1 MKTKK
6 LTLAALISTL
16 VLTGCGGGSS
26 GTSDPVAVPPT
37 QNPDP
42 DPEIVVPNATAK
54 AMINATESLVG
65 TNVVIAVADSG
76 VYSGHNEFAGTRIDA
91 RSGSYASEFVQMEWP
106 AARYDLIEME
116 DDYFPDYSVSK
127 DYFAAAHGTHVSSL
141 IFGETAGILSDGTLL
156 ALDVVYEG
164 KHADGSL
171 DPIGSRP
178 DVIAS
183 ILATTELAKTAQIDF
198 LNLSMEYAGTYFNEN
213 TDRGT
218 ERAVHESTKGGGI
231 GVIVAAG
238 NEGLDYSE
246 IYASNTP
253 ACTEAEWDEASVSER
268 ARCYALEFDRKKL
281 DLAIY
286 HNDSL
291 RKNYIMVA
299 SVNDDRTIAGNSN
312 KPGDHQK
319 IQERFIA
326 APGVNLDVA
335 SHKVADGFT
344 KNTGTSFA
352 APLVT
357 AAAGAVKSKFTSLSS
372 AAVLQILLDTAD
384 RSFNGYNPAD
394 HGMGIL
400 NVEAALNVNPV
411 DYIGIN

>member
-1 MKTKK
+1 
-6 LTLAALISTL
+6 
-16 VLTGCGGGSS
+16 
-26 GTSDPVAVPPT
+26 VPPT
-37 QNPDP
+37 ENP

-54 AMINATESLVG
+54 AMINAPENLSG

-76 VYSGHNEFAGTRIDA
+76 VYS
-91 RSGSYASEFVQMEWP
+91 
-106 AARYDLIEME
+106 DLIF
-116 DDYFPDYSVSK
+116 D
-127 DYFAAAHGTHVSSL
+127 
-141 IFGETAGILSDGTLL
+141 ETAGILSDGTLL
-156 ALDVVYEG
+156 ALDIVYEG
-164 KHADGSL
+164 KYADSTL

-198 LNLSMEYAGTYFNEN
+198 LNLSMEYAGTYFNES

-268 ARCYALEFDRKKL
+268 TRCYALEFDRKKL

-286 HNDSL
+286 HNDNL
-291 RKNYIMVA
+291 RENYIMVA
-299 SVNDDRTIAGNSN
+299 SVQNDRTIAGNSN

-326 APGVNLDVA
+326 APGVPREDCQATERTNC
-335 SHKVADGFT
+335 SE
-344 KNTGTSFA
+344 
-352 APLVT
+352 
-357 AAAGAVKSKFTSLSS
+357 
-372 AAVLQILLDTAD
+372 
-384 RSFNGYNPAD
+384 
-394 HGMGIL
+394 HGH
-400 NVEAALNVNPV
+400 
-411 DYIGIN
+411 YCK

>member
-16 VLTGCGGGSS
+16 VLTGCGGSGSDTS
-26 GTSDPVAVPPT
+26 GPVIVPPT
-37 QNPDP
+37 ENP

-54 AMINATESLVG
+54 AMINAPENLSG

-76 VYSGHNEFAGTRIDA
+76 VYSDHNEFVGTRIDA
-91 RSGSYASEFVQMEWP
+91 RSGSYASAFVQMEWP

-116 DDYFPDYSVSK
+116 DDYFPDYSASK

-141 IFGETAGILSDGTLL
+141 IFGETTGILSDGTLL
-156 ALDVVYEG
+156 ALDIVYEG
-164 KHADGSL
+164 EYADSTL

-178 DVIAS
+178 DTMAS
-183 ILATTELAKTAQIDF
+183 ILATTELAKIAQIDF
-198 LNLSMEYAGTYFNEN
+198 LNLSMEFAGTYFNES

-238 NEGLDYSE
+238 NKALDYSE

-253 ACTEAEWDEASVSER
+253 VCTDSEWDAATGTER
-268 ARCYALEFDRKKL
+268 NRCYALEFDREEL
-281 DLAIY
+281 ELVVY
-286 HNDSL
+286 HNDDL
-291 RKNYIMVA
+291 RMNFIMVA
-299 SVNDDRTIAGNSN
+299 SVTDDRTLASFSS
-312 KPGDHQK
+312 KPGAHQK

-326 APGVNLDVA
+326 APGVNMDVA
-335 SHKVADGFT
+335 NHKMADKYT
-344 KNTGTSFA
+344 RVSGTSFA

>member
-26 GTSDPVAVPPT
+26 GTSGPVVVPPT
-37 QNPDP
+37 QNP

-54 AMINATESLVG
+54 AMINAPETLSG

-76 VYSGHNEFAGTRIDA
+76 VYSGHNEFVGTRIDA
-91 RSGSYASEFVQMEWP
+91 RSGSYAS
-106 AARYDLIEME
+106 DLLFDNQAQSYYQLSEVVS
-116 DDYFPDYSVSK
+116 DDYLPDYSPAK
-127 DYFAAAHGTHVSSL
+127 DYIEAAHGTHVSSL
-141 IFGETAGILSDGTLL
+141 IFGETTGMLIDGTLL
-156 ALDVVYEG
+156 ALDVVYSGYYAE
-164 KHADGSL
+164 STL
-171 DPIGSRP
+171 NPIGKRP
-178 DVIAS
+178 DVVAS

-198 LNLSMEYAGTYFNEN
+198 LNLSMEGAGTYFKESYDGGAN
-213 TDRGT
+213 RS
-218 ERAVHESTKGGGI
+218 VHVSANNS
-231 GVIVAAG
+231 GVGVVMAAG
-238 NEGLDYSE
+238 NDALDYSE
-246 IYASNTP
+246 IYASTTP
-253 ACTEAEWDEASVSER
+253 ACTDAEMSAATGQEYT
-268 ARCYALEFDRKKL
+268 RCYALKYHRNENNL
-281 DLAIY
+281 VIY
-286 HNDSL
+286 HDDSL

-299 SVNDDRTIAGNSN
+299 SVQNDRTVAGNSN

-326 APGVNLDVA
+326 APGVSLDVA